1 MFEPQDPLTMK
12 RVAYPEQPDRCH
24 QVVKDGQCV
33 NVAVDG
39 GKKCLAHG
47 GHKELESQRNKS
59 LKMYRL
65 GQWQARAN
73 EMTDHVGIKSLRE
86 EIGILRILL
95 EERFSQCQG
104 DRFNLLLQA
113 GPIGD
118 LILKIEKVVTSCHKL
133 EASMGEHIEKSQ
145 LLLFAA
151 EVVAVIGEVLGD
163 DQDKL
168 DAISFRILDLVNR
181 QTPDMKV
188 LDANFGA
195 A

>member
-1 MFEPQDPLTMK
+1 MFEPQDPFTVK
-12 RVAYPEQPDRCH
+12 RISRPDDPHRCQQAMGH
-24 QVVKDGQCV
+24 QQCV
-33 NVAVDG
+33 NIAVEG
-39 GKKCLAHG
+39 GVKCLAHG

-59 LKMYRL
+59 MRMYRL

-145 LLLFAA
+145 LLMFAA

-181 QTPDMKV
+181 QTPDSRIGY
-188 LDANFGA
+188 DG
-195 A
+195 